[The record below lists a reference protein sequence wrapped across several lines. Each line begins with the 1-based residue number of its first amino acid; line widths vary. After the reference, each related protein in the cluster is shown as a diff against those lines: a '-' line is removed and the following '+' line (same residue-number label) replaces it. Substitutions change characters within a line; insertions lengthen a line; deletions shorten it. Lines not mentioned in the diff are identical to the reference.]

1 MFIIKGVLDIEDVK
15 QKLDIWEIV
24 FGGYILIQIM
34 FYDECGVQ
42 FEVIVFIVIFDNDF
56 YVGQICD
63 YFYDDV
69 EYIVIQVVGV

>member
-34 FYDECGVQ
+34 FYDEYGVQ

>member
-24 FGGYILIQIM
+24 LGGYILIQIM
-34 FYDECGVQ
+34 FYDEYGVQ

-69 EYIVIQVVGV
+69 EYISIQVVGV

>member
-15 QKLDIWEIV
+15 QILDIWEIV

-34 FYDECGVQ
+34 FYDEYGVQ

-69 EYIVIQVVGV
+69 EYISIQVVGV

>member
-24 FGGYILIQIM
+24 LGGYILIQIM
-34 FYDECGVQ
+34 FYDECGVE

>member
-24 FGGYILIQIM
+24 LGGYILIQIM
-34 FYDECGVQ
+34 FYDEYGVQ

>member
-15 QKLDIWEIV
+15 QILDIWEIV

-34 FYDECGVQ
+34 FYDEYGVQ

>member
-34 FYDECGVQ
+34 FYDEYGVQ

-69 EYIVIQVVGV
+69 EYISIQVVGV